1 MIELDILTDAEREA
15 LSEVLL
21 APGPTAGR
29 VLVVDDDRDSRELL
43 AEILALHGI
52 GCLVA
57 DSAQGA
63 FELLMNNR
71 SIGLLVTDL
80 RMGPDDGLS
89 LIRQVRASERAALP
103 IIIVS
108 GNAGVKDAIEA
119 MHLSVVDFLLKP
131 IDVAELLTLVR
142 RELNLN

>member
-21 APGPTAGR
+21 APDPAAGR

-43 AEILALHGI
+43 AQILALHGI
-52 GCLVA
+52 GCLLA
-57 DSAQGA
+57 DSAHQA
-63 FELLMNNR
+63 LELLMSNR
-71 SIGLLVTDL
+71 SISLLITDL
-80 RMGPDDGLS
+80 RMGPEDGLS
-89 LIRQVRASERAALP
+89 LIRQVRASERAAMP
-103 IIIVS
+103 IIIIS
-108 GNAGVKDAIEA
+108 GNAEVKDAIEA

-131 IDVAELLTLVR
+131 IDIAELLALVR